1 MDKRCGIYN
10 SLDVIDVIDLNYNSL
25 DLSSLRL
32 GWILGN
38 GNTLAK
44 LADTHLS
51 KQTWPES
58 PAFFLPAHQPLS
70 FRSKS
75 INI

>member
-32 GWILGN
+32 G
-38 GNTLAK
+38 
-44 LADTHLS
+44 
-51 KQTWPES
+51 
-58 PAFFLPAHQPLS
+58 
-70 FRSKS
+70 
-75 INI
+75 